1 MSNPKRIINLHLV
14 SDSTGETLSSV
25 SRAVLAQF
33 EDVESNDFIW
43 PLTRTKG
50 QIEKVK
56 ESITKNPGIVLY
68 TILEDT
74 LIENLKS
81 HCFSLQIPCIPV
93 LSRIIDEFS
102 SYLGLNISQTIGRQ
116 HLLDRDYFSRVE
128 AINYTINH
136 DDGQSS
142 WDLYEADIVILG
154 VSRTSKSPTSVY
166 LSCRGYKTA
175 NISFADPKTVPTN
188 IFDLKKP
195 LIVGLTINPEKL
207 VQIRQTRLALLGK
220 DIESDY
226 IDVEAIKGEIAE
238 SRKLFAK
245 LNCPVIDVTKR
256 SVEETAAKIIQL
268 YQEKRQNDTN
278 KIN

>member
-1 MSNPKRIINLHLV
+1 MAESSKKIINLHLI

-25 SRAVLAQF
+25 SRAVLSQF
-33 EDVESNDFIW
+33 EDVDSNDFVW
-43 PLTRTKG
+43 PFIRTKS

-68 TILEDT
+68 TIMEDS
-74 LIENLKS
+74 LIENLKN
-81 HCFSLQIPCIPV
+81 HCYELQIPCIPV
-93 LSRIIDEFS
+93 LSRIISEFS
-102 SYLGLNISQTIGRQ
+102 NYLGLNISHSIGRQ

-136 DDGQSS
+136 DDGQLS
-142 WDLYEADIVILG
+142 WDLYDADIIIVG

-175 NISFADPKTVPTN
+175 NIPFVDIKTIPEN
-188 IFDLKKP
+188 IYDLKKP

-207 VQIRQTRLALLGK
+207 IQIRQSRLALLGK

-226 IDVEAIKGEIAE
+226 IDVEAVKIEIAE
-238 SRKLFAK
+238 SRKLFSK

-268 YQEKRQNDTN
+268 YRANTISN
-278 KIN
+278 L

>member
-1 MSNPKRIINLHLV
+1 MAESSKKIINLHLI

-25 SRAVLAQF
+25 SRAVLSQF
-33 EDVESNDFIW
+33 EDVDSNDFVW
-43 PLTRTKG
+43 PLIRTKS

-68 TILEDT
+68 TIMEDS
-74 LIENLKS
+74 LIENLKN
-81 HCFSLQIPCIPV
+81 HCYELQIPCIPV
-93 LSRIIDEFS
+93 LSRIISEFS
-102 SYLGLNISQTIGRQ
+102 NYLGLNISHSIGRQ

-136 DDGQSS
+136 DDGQLS
-142 WDLYEADIVILG
+142 WDLYDADIIIVG

-175 NISFADPKTVPTN
+175 NIPFVDIKTIPEN
-188 IFDLKKP
+188 IYDLKKP

-207 VQIRQTRLALLGK
+207 IQIRQSRLALLGK

-226 IDVEAIKGEIAE
+226 IDVEAVKIEIAE
-238 SRKLFAK
+238 SRKLFSK

-268 YQEKRQNDTN
+268 YRANTISN
-278 KIN
+278 L